1 VPRLSLHFQRIR
13 APVLGALVV
22 LLAPLLG
29 GCGGGS
35 AAPPDVVAK
44 SRTAPLESIFQADNQ
59 LLTDPAGTL
68 EELHRL
74 GVERIRVFVPWGALG
89 TRTPIAPDALSHR
102 APVNFDATDPGAYPA
117 ASWAPYDAIVREA
130 TARGIGV
137 YFTVAGPAP
146 VWATEPGEPPGTA
159 SAPSPIGVWKPS
171 ASDFGEFMRAVGTRY
186 SGHYP
191 DPLHPGRDLPRVS
204 FWGIWNEPNLGID
217 IAPQAIDSGKLEVS
231 PVYYRQ
237 IVDAAWTA
245 LQATGHGHDTI
256 LIGEL
261 APDGAT
267 VGPVPG
273 DFDMMAPLRFL
284 RALYCVDSSYHP
296 LRGLAASQR
305 GCPTTAA
312 ASAHFVAEHPELFHA
327 TGVADHP
334 YSQGLAPNQA
344 PPLEPDYA
352 EFADVPNLEKAV
364 DRLQE
369 AYGSGTRFP
378 IYSTEFGEQTNPPET
393 LIRALAPPTAAYYM
407 NWAEYLSWLNPRI
420 RSYDQY
426 LLVDAPNG
434 TFSTALEFASGVPKA
449 TYAAY
454 RMPLYLPATTAGH
467 GQKLEVWGCVRPAHY
482 AQLSTGRAQQV
493 EIQFAPASGGHFS
506 TVHVVPLTGP
516 GCYFDVVERF
526 PGSGTV
532 RLRWSYPHGPAIYS
546 RNVRITLH

>member
-1 VPRLSLHFQRIR
+1 MPRLSLHFPRVR
-13 APVLGALVV
+13 APVLGALLV

-35 AAPPDVVAK
+35 AAPPAAVAK
-44 SRTAPLESIFQADNQ
+44 SRTVPLESIFQADNQ
-59 LLTDPAGTL
+59 LLTDPAATL
-68 EELHRL
+68 DLLRRL
-74 GVERIRVFVPWGALG
+74 GVDRVRVFLPWGVLG
-89 TRTPIAPDALSHR
+89 ARVPIAPDPLAHKP
-102 APVNFDATDPGAYPA
+102 PVGFDATDPADYPA
-117 ASWAPYDAIVREA
+117 AGWAPYDAIVRDA
-130 TARGIGV
+130 AARGIGV
-137 YFTVAGPAP
+137 YFTVSGPAP
-146 VWATEPGEPPGTA
+146 AWATQPGEPPGTP
-159 SAPSPIGVWKPS
+159 SARSPIGVWKPS
-171 ASDFGEFMRAVGTRY
+171 GTDFGAFVHAVGTRY

-204 FWGIWNEPNLGID
+204 FWGIWNEPNLGIY

-231 PVYYRQ
+231 PLYYRQ
-237 IVDAAWTA
+237 IVDAAWSA
-245 LQATGHGHDTI
+245 LHATGHGHDTI

-284 RALYCVDSSYHP
+284 RALYCVDSSYHQ

-312 ASAHFVAEHPELFHA
+312 GSAHFVADNPGLFDA

-334 YSQGLAPNQA
+334 YSQGLPPNQA

-352 EFADVPNLEKAV
+352 EFADIPNLEATL
-364 DRLQE
+364 DRLQQ
-369 AYGSGTRFP
+369 AYGSSTRFP

-393 LIRALAPPTAAYYM
+393 LIRALPPMTAADYM

-434 TFSTALEFASGVPKA
+434 TFSTALDFANGIPKA
-449 TYAAY
+449 TYYAY
-454 RMPLYLPATTAGH
+454 RMPLYLPRSTATH
-467 GQKLEVWGCVRPAHY
+467 GQKLEVWGCVRPAPHTRV
-482 AQLSTGRAQQV
+482 STGAAQSA
-493 EIQFAPASGGHFS
+493 EIQFRPAAGGAFS
-506 TVHVVPLTGP
+506 TIRTVPITGRS
-516 GCYFDVVERF
+516 CYFDVLEAF

-532 RLRWSYPHGPAIYS
+532 RLRWSYPHGPAIFS
-546 RNVRITLH
+546 RAVAVAVH